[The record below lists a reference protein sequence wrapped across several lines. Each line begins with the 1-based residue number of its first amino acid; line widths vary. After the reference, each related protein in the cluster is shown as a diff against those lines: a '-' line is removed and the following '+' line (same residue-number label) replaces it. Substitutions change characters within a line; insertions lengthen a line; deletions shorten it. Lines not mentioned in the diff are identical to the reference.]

1 MCATRHQQ
9 NGAASGAGEGEP
21 AASLENHLL
30 ELVAHARGGAGEDP
44 FGNPVL
50 SVALAITRLC
60 DREEIG
66 VPGVAALVGRLTAAA
81 FADRAGR
88 LRAYVGGLDA
98 EADEASLHAIFERL
112 AQAGDA
118 EAFRGALAAPRFAA
132 VFTAHPTFA
141 FSDAVGE
148 LLAQAASAADGE
160 RTSVIARAAT
170 LSHRAP
176 ADISLADEFAR
187 AEQAIENARDALD
200 RMAGVALDV
209 ARARFPAEWTALVPC
224 PVVLA
229 SWVGCDT
236 DGRTDI
242 GWWDTLRL
250 RLETKRAQLERL
262 AHQLGA
268 TGDAAAEPVARRV
281 AEARVAVGRQ
291 IAAAPPLSCGTPDAE
306 SVRRFALALLR
317 ERDAALTE
325 AAPLIALLDT
335 AIAAATSDANR
346 RTLAIARAGLAGHGL
361 SLARPHFRL
370 NAAQVHNALRR
381 RIDID
386 GDPADPALRR
396 SCLAAVNALMDR
408 AEPPMPVDFGALMT
422 EQTSATRLMMTV
434 VQLLKHVDGSSP
446 IRFLIAETETGY
458 TLLAALWIARR
469 FGIADRLEISP
480 LFETPEALEH
490 GERVLEEAFR
500 SPHWREYLRRVGR
513 LTVQF
518 GYSDSGRYIGQLAA
532 TYWIERLRVRIG
544 ELLRRYGMAD
554 IELVLFD
561 THGESVGRG
570 AHPGSLAD
578 RLAYLDP
585 PVTRAALREAGI
597 RTRHETSFQG
607 SDGYVLFGTRA
618 LAFGAVAR
626 IAEHA
631 FAALPAAGGGDDPI
645 YGDPDYA
652 AEFFT
657 TIGQEMTA
665 LLDDPGY
672 ASLLGVF
679 GPNLIDRAGSR
690 PAVRADEN
698 RASGPRLIAHPREL
712 RAIPNNAILQQLGWL
727 ANTLHGLGRA
737 AARAPDTFLQRSEDS
752 ARFGRA
758 LGLAL
763 HALEVSDLDVIRA
776 YIDTLDP
783 GSWLDRARRT
793 ARPSRGEELVAIAH
807 ALEAFD
813 LAPRLRRL
821 FRRLAAD
828 WLALKPI
835 LPGKPMPARLVL
847 LHALRLAAIHRIWL
861 LATHIPDFSPADGL
875 DRDALIQRLLR
886 LEMEF
891 ALDRLDEI
899 FPVTRDPATALDFGE
914 PPGPR
919 EARTY
924 EHEHRTLF
932 EPMGRWFEIVRDLSA
947 AIQHEVGAY
956 G

>member
-1 MCATRHQQ
+1 MSATTIREL
-9 NGAASGAGEGEP
+9 NPSLGAAAEAE
-21 AASLENHLL
+21 ATAELERRLL
-30 ELVAHARGGAGEDP
+30 ALVAQARDGAAEDP

-50 SVALAITRLC
+50 SVALAITRLG
-60 DREEIG
+60 DREETSERD
-66 VPGVAALVGRLTAAA
+66 VAALVRRLTMGA
-81 FADRAGR
+81 FAERATR
-88 LRAYVGGLDA
+88 LRRYVGGLDDA
-98 EADEASLHAIFERL
+98 ADAR
-112 AQAGDA
+112 
-118 EAFRGALAAPRFAA
+118 ALAAIFGRLAEGASFDGYRAAVEPVRFGA

-148 LLAQAASAADGE
+148 LVAQAASAAE
-160 RTSVIARAAT
+160 PVRAAIVARAAN
-170 LSHRAP
+170 LSHRASP
-176 ADISLADEFAR
+176 DISLADEFAR
-187 AEQAIENARDALD
+187 SEQAIENARDALD
-200 RMAGVALDV
+200 RLSGVALDV
-209 ARARFPAEWTALVPC
+209 ARARFPDRWTDLVPT

-250 RLETKRAQLERL
+250 RLELKRAQLERL

-268 TGDAAAEPVARRV
+268 IGDPAAEPVARRV

-291 IAAAPPLSCGTPDAE
+291 IAAAPGADGAPAAE
-306 SVRRFALALLR
+306 AVRRFALMLMR
-317 ERDAALTE
+317 ERETALTD
-325 AAPLIALLDT
+325 AAPLVGLLDA
-335 AIAAATSDANR
+335 AIGAATSDANR
-346 RTLAIARAGLAGHGL
+346 RALAVARAGLAGHGL
-361 SLARPHFRL
+361 ALARPHFRL

-381 RIDID
+381 RIGID
-386 GDPADPALRR
+386 GDPADPARRR

-408 AEPPMPVDFGALMT
+408 AEPPMPVDFGALIT

-434 VQLLKHVDGSSP
+434 AQLLKHVDGTCP
-446 IRFLIAETETGY
+446 VRFLVAETETGY
-458 TLLAALWIARR
+458 TLLATLWIARR

-490 GERVLEEAFR
+490 GERVLDEALR
-500 SPHWREYLRRVGR
+500 SPHWREYLRRTGR

-518 GYSDSGRYIGQLAA
+518 GYSNSGRYIGQLAA
-532 TYWIERLRVRIG
+532 TYWIERLRARLAD
-544 ELLRRYGMAD
+544 LLARHGLGG

-561 THGESVGRG
+561 THGELVGRG
-570 AHPGSLAD
+570 AHPASLAD

-585 PVTRAALREAGI
+585 PATRAVLRKAGVAA
-597 RTRHETSFQG
+597 RHETSFQG
-607 SDGYVLFGTRA
+607 GDGYVLFGTRA

-631 FAALPAAGGGDDPI
+631 FAPLPEAPEADPI
-645 YGDPDYA
+645 YAETDYS
-652 AEFFT
+652 AEFFA

-672 ASLLGVF
+672 AALLGVF
-679 GPNLIDRAGSR
+679 GPNLLDRAGSR

-698 RASGPRLIAHPREL
+698 KASGPRLIAHPREL

-727 ANTLHGLGRA
+727 ANTVHGLGRA
-737 AARAPDTFLQRSEDS
+737 ASHAPDTFLQLRAELD
-752 ARFGRA
+752 RFGRA
-758 LGLAL
+758 LGLCE
-763 HALEVSDLDVIRA
+763 HALRASDLDVIRA

-793 ARPSRGEELVAIAH
+793 ARPGRGEELIAIAG
-807 ALEAFD
+807 ALERFD

-828 WLALKPI
+828 WLALKPV
-835 LPGKPMPARLVL
+835 LPGETMPPRLVL

-861 LATHIPDFSPADGL
+861 LATHVPDFSPRDGL
-875 DRDALIQRLLR
+875 DRDALVQRLLR
-886 LEMEF
+886 LEMGF
-891 ALDRLDEI
+891 ALAQLDEI
-899 FPVTRDPATALDFGE
+899 FPVNQDPAATLDFGE

-932 EPMGRWFEIVRDLSA
+932 EPMGRWFEIVRDISA